1 MKNKYILL
9 FLIGLFIPSLVF
21 AHEANTKVE
30 VDVFYKEKDDS
41 YNTLM
46 TALTELSMEEE
57 TMGKFEVTIYP
68 YTDTLCQKVYKYA
81 SYENSTE
88 LLVFTGNKITFG
100 FSNRKYIQGT
110 IDSVSSL
117 YTYYKN
123 DIKKDII
130 SEYKSTYTS
139 IVDEIREGYYDSYL
153 EDSTS
158 DNIFD
163 KPETND
169 NEYDDNYGYEEFKRL
184 INEGK
189 EAIKSDKNMRNIF
202 YPLIFIVLFSIA
214 TSTLKNS
221 IHKNK

>member
-46 TALTELSMEEE
+46 TALNELSMEEE

-68 YTDTLCQKVYKYA
+68 YTDTLCQKAYKYA

-88 LLVFTGNKITFG
+88 LLIFTGNKVTFG

-110 IDSVSSL
+110 IDAVSSL

-123 DIKKDII
+123 DLRKNII
-130 SEYKSTYTS
+130 SEYKTTYTS
-139 IVDEIREGYYDSYL
+139 IVDDIRDGYYDSYL
-153 EDSTS
+153 ESSTS
-158 DNIFD
+158 DEESND
-163 KPETND
+163 TSND
-169 NEYDDNYGYEEFKRL
+169 NFDEYEEFKRL

-189 EAIKSDKNMRNIF
+189 EFIKGDKNMRNIF
-202 YPLIFIVLFSIA
+202 YPLIFIILFSIA

-221 IHKNK
+221 IHKDK